1 MFETIDQP
9 DSLYESIY
17 LLEDFINDHFN
28 ECDPKYREE
37 VDDIL
42 ENLKDDVREA
52 TTSNQFN
59 YMVTIAHNK
68 VVDIFNR
75 YVDITQPPSQ

>member
-1 MFETIDQP
+1 MFDTIDEP

-17 LLEDFINDHFN
+17 LLEDFINDHFD
-28 ECDPKYREE
+28 ECDSNIKEE
-37 VDDIL
+37 VVSIL
-42 ENLKDDVREA
+42 ENLKDEVREA
-52 TTSNQFN
+52 ENSNQFN

-75 YVDITQPPSQ
+75 YVDITQPPSH